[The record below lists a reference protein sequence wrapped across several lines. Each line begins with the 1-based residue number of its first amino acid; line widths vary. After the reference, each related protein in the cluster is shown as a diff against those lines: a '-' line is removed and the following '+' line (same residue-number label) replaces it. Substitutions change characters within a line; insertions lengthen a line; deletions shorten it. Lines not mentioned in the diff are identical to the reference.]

1 MEDYTENNEILENE
15 AGESETEE
23 PAGIANESKAD
34 KFQRL
39 AVFRMNKVLGIIDQ
53 IGKLGNRSSYDY
65 SEEQVNKMFTALRNA
80 LDAAEAKFKAKK
92 DEGKGG
98 FSF

>member
-23 PAGIANESKAD
+23 SAGVVNESKGD
-34 KFQRL
+34 KFRRL

-65 SEEQVNKMFTALRNA
+65 SEEQVDKMFTALRNA

-92 DEGKGG
+92 DEGKSG